1 VVGTGGLQHLALRFG
16 KKKPDFDPEVLMTK
30 LKNAIETERRS
41 MKLPEFAS
49 WVVILDRSIQNSS
62 ERVSVMS

>member
-1 VVGTGGLQHLALRFG
+1 LRSLQAVSPLGPSGLKLSVVGTGGLQHLALRFG

-49 WVVILDRSIQNSS
+49 
-62 ERVSVMS
+62 